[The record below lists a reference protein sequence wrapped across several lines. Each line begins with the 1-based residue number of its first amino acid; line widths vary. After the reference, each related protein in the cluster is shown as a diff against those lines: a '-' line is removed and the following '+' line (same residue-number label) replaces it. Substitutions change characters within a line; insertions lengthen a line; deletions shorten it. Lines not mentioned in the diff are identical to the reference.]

1 MEHIMTD
8 KEFRKLKR
16 GDLVAIIYEYQKQQ
30 EILIKENEELKEKLE
45 SKELKISNA
54 GSIAEAVLEMN
65 HLFETAQ
72 KTADDYVEQVKLSMS
87 DAEKKAEEIIAQA
100 QKKADE
106 IIAEAEKKADASTAG
121 KADDESPSNEDKAEK
136 KDTDNE
142 PKD

>member
-1 MEHIMTD
+1 MTD

>member
-1 MEHIMTD
+1 MTD

-72 KTADDYVEQVKLSMS
+72 KTADEYVEQVKLSTS

-121 KADDESPSNEDKAEK
+121 KADEISSNEDKAEK

-142 PKD
+142 SKD

>member
-30 EILIKENEELKEKLE
+30 ELLIKENEELKEKLG
-45 SKELKISNA
+45 SKELKISEA
-54 GSIAEAVLEMN
+54 GSIAEAVAEMN

-72 KTADDYVEQVKLSMS
+72 KTADDYVEQVKLSVG
-87 DAEKKAEEIIAQA
+87 DAEKKASEIIAEA
-100 QKKADE
+100 RKKADE
-106 IIAEAEKKADASTAG
+106 IIAEARKKAGSPVG
-121 KADDESPSNEDKAEK
+121 GVNESSENEKSEK

-142 PKD
+142 PQE

>member
-1 MEHIMTD
+1 MTD

-30 EILIKENEELKEKLE
+30 EILIKENEELKEKLQ

-72 KTADDYVEQVKLSMS
+72 KTADEYVEQVKLSMS

-121 KADDESPSNEDKAEK
+121 KSDESSSDEDKAEK

-142 PKD
+142 SKD

>member
-1 MEHIMTD
+1 MTD

-72 KTADDYVEQVKLSMS
+72 KTADEYVEQVKLSMS

-121 KADDESPSNEDKAEK
+121 KADEISSDEDKAEK

-142 PKD
+142 SKD

>member
-1 MEHIMTD
+1 MTD

-87 DAEKKAEEIIAQA
+87 DAEKKAEEIISQA

-106 IIAEAEKKADASTAG
+106 IIAGAEKKADPSTAG
-121 KADDESPSNEDKAEK
+121 KADEISSDEDKAEK

>member
-1 MEHIMTD
+1 MTD

-72 KTADDYVEQVKLSMS
+72 KTADEYVEQVKLSMS

-100 QKKADE
+100 RKKADE

-121 KADDESPSNEDKAEK
+121 KADEISSNEDKAEK

>member
-1 MEHIMTD
+1 MTD

-30 EILIKENEELKEKLE
+30 EILIKENEELKEKLQ

-72 KTADDYVEQVKLSMS
+72 KTADEYVEQVKLSMS

-121 KADDESPSNEDKAEK
+121 KFDESSSDEDKAEK

-142 PKD
+142 SKD